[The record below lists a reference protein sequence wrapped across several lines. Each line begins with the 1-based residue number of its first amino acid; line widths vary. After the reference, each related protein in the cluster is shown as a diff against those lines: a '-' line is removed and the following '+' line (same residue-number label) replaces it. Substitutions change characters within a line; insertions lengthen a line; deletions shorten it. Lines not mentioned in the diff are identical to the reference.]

1 VKPPR
6 PNSAL
11 PPQAVTAGCTSMHFG
26 ENQLSPCSIGI
37 SPLPT
42 PHPRTLQRSA
52 VRPFT
57 PCYGRCSL
65 GMGGSHGF
73 GSAARHGC
81 RASHPRV
88 RSASGWYCL
97 KQATRSN
104 SSGHTPKGTRSRWAG
119 EPAPSALTA
128 WTRSVSGSVS
138 LPSPG
143 YFSPFPHGTLRYRS
157 RPVGWLG
164 RWSARLPTGLHVS
177 RGTRATSA
185 FHDTPRYRTV
195 TCCGAPSQT
204 LPVAYRIRWRHA
216 STSVM
221 RSQPRCRKAWRLGTA
236 TVWPA
241 ARFARHY
248 YGPATTSCG

>member
-1 VKPPR
+1 
-6 PNSAL
+6 
-11 PPQAVTAGCTSMHFG
+11 MHFG

-42 PHPRTLQRSA
+42 PHPKTLQRSP

-73 GSAARHGC
+73 GSAARHRYGLFTLAFARPAAMTALSRR
-81 RASHPRV
+81 RA
-88 RSASGWYCL
+88 
-97 KQATRSN
+97 ATRRVILQKARDHACGSEL
-104 SSGHTPKGTRSRWAG
+104 P
-119 EPAPSALTA
+119 PSALTA
-128 WTRSVSGSVS
+128 WTRSVSGSIS

-143 YFSPFPHGTLRYRS
+143 YFSPFPHGTVHYRS

-164 RWSARLPTGLHVS
+164 RWSARIPTGFHVS
-177 RGTRATSA
+177 RGTRETSA
-185 FHDTPRYRTV
+185 VTDEGRYRTV
-195 TCCGAPSQT
+195 TCYGAPSQT
-204 LPVAYRIRWRHA
+204 LPCPRRLWWRHA
-216 STSVM
+216 SASVM
-221 RSQPRCRKAWRLGTA
+221 PSQPRHRNAWRLGTV

-248 YGPATTSCG
+248 SGPGTTSCG